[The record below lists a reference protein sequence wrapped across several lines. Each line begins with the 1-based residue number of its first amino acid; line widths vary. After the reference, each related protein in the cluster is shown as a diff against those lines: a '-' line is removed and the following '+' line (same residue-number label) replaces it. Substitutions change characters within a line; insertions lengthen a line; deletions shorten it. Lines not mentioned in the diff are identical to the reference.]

1 MRIDELTGVKKYRE
15 QSLWDVLR
23 DFEAA
28 GGQWLGSGRYA
39 NVIGFPNRNY
49 VWKFFPDD
57 RCYIAYVR
65 WALRNPAPYLPKFLS
80 KPRWI
85 VPFYRRKKTESK
97 ICVVKMEK
105 LYPWK
110 VPHLEGHGDLDLN
123 SFFYVVTKYAIRPK
137 GEEVIPLEDVAL
149 ATNEAYIGDFIQTY
163 PELVGLAKGYVALLN
178 STISCSL
185 DLHAANIMTRADGT
199 LVFTDPFWIGESPY
213 QAYQRAMAD
222 QGMGDMYPEEEDD
235 RHYVSGG
242 QLPKKPKPPK
252 PYVPPPYEEMPF

>member
-39 NVIGFPNRNY
+39 NVIGFPNRDY

-105 LYPWK
+105 LNPWALPTLPDK
-110 VPHLEGHGDLDLN
+110 GQLSLDT
-123 SFFYVVTKYAIRPK
+123 FFYVATRCYIRPK
-137 GEEVIPLEDVAL
+137 GSEQLAIEDDDYA
-149 ATNEAYIGDFIQTY
+149 GPFIAAY
-163 PELVGLAKGYVALLN
+163 PELTELAKGYVALLN
-178 STISCSL
+178 SGVSCSL
-185 DLHAANIMTRADGT
+185 DLHAANIMQRADGS

-222 QGMGDMYPEEEDD
+222 QGMDDMYPEEDD
-235 RHYVSGG
+235 RDYVSGG